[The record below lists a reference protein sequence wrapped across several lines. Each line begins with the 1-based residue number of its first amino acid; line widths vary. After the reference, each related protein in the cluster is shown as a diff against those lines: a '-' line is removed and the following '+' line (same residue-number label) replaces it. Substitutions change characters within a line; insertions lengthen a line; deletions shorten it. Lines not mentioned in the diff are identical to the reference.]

1 MILRRQI
8 VKLRN
13 VGSYRLSDEM
23 PASEE
28 REGLGEGA
36 ALTKTYPFTQEPT

>member
-1 MILRRQI
+1 MKLRM
-8 VKLRN
+8 KNEEWRN